1 MKSLKIAFLMESNME
16 FISSDTNIW
25 IDFSIINKLDLPFK
39 LPYIYLMD
47 KDAIDDELLFPTNLK
62 PDLLSLGLQ
71 QIEITLNELLL
82 AEQYGTKYKKLS
94 IYDRIALAI
103 AKIRKITLL
112 TGDGNLRKA
121 AKIEFVNVIGTLGIL
136 DMLYFQKYINKNE
149 YINCLKE
156 FKKHNGKSIRL
167 PIDEIENRLAIN
179 AKIKQ

>member
-47 KDAIDDELLFPTNLK
+47 KDAIEDELLFPTTLK

-94 IYDRIALAI
+94 IYDRIAMNFDFFSNISVLTFSFMVKNSLCFFNILLLDNAYSFHDI
-103 AKIRKITLL
+103 FYYIITICLL
-112 TGDGNLRKA
+112 YSCCISCCICYL
-121 AKIEFVNVIGTLGIL
+121 
-136 DMLYFQKYINKNE
+136 
-149 YINCLKE
+149 
-156 FKKHNGKSIRL
+156 
-167 PIDEIENRLAIN
+167 
-179 AKIKQ
+179 